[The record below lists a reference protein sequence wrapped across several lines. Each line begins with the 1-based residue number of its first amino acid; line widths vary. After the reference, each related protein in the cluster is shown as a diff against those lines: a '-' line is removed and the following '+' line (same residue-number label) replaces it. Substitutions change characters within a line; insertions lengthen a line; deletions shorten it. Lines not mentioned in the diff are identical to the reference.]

1 MYTQFFAVHSN
12 IGHEMRIHF
21 ERLVGWYGRKQFI
34 PGCIEDNIIIFYQMI
49 EVRSTETNILT
60 GRQTSMA
67 EQDARKSND
76 NSEHDWAPIGV
87 DITPL
92 EVPLEDVEM
101 MNDENQCNQKFPW
114 QVEPHES
121 HQSRETRT

>member
-1 MYTQFFAVHSN
+1 
-12 IGHEMRIHF
+12 MRIHF

-34 PGCIEDNIIIFYQMI
+34 PVCIEDNIIIFLPNDRGEINRNQYFL
-49 EVRSTETNILT
+49 SS
-60 GRQTSMA
+60 RQTSMA

-76 NSEHDWAPIGV
+76 NSEHDCAPIGV
-87 DITPL
+87 DVTPL

-114 QVEPHES
+114 QD
-121 HQSRETRT
+121 